1 MIRLGRY
8 QVQRARG
15 ASMKH
20 RALLFAITILGTVL
34 HAAADQPKKKATQVD
49 APSLDSVLAN
59 TSTQPNPVLA
69 DLMAPKPE
77 MPLGPQDVLKAYE
90 IAMSLLSDK
99 TSADFSQIV
108 QAQQANQI
116 TRGRAEYLLQQ
127 RYQVAMIQYQV
138 LSALHDVLQH
148 DIEEATQKAKD
159 SVNTAKSNTVLVV
172 PLSDIASAG
181 K

>member
-1 MIRLGRY
+1 
-8 QVQRARG
+8 
-15 ASMKH
+15 MKP
-20 RALLFAITILGTVL
+20 RTFLVAIAILGTVL
-34 HAAADQPKKKATQVD
+34 QLAAAQPKKKMSQVN
-49 APSLDSVLAN
+49 APSLDSVLAG
-59 TSTQPNPVLA
+59 TSIQSNPVLS
-69 DLMAPKPE
+69 DLITFKPE

-90 IAMSLLSDK
+90 IAMNLLSDK

-127 RYQVAMIQYQV
+127 RYEVAMIQYQV

-148 DIEEATQKAKD
+148 DIEETTHKAKA
-159 SVNTAKSNTVLVV
+159 SVNTARSETVLVV
-172 PLSDIASAG
+172 PLPDLASAG

>member
-1 MIRLGRY
+1 MKL
-8 QVQRARG
+8 RAFLL
-15 ASMKH
+15 
-20 RALLFAITILGTVL
+20 ALAIFGSVS
-34 HAAADQPKKKATQVD
+34 HAAAAQPKKTATQVD
-49 APSLDSVLAN
+49 APSLDSFLAN
-59 TSTQPNPVLA
+59 TSIQPNPVIA
-69 DLMAPKPE
+69 DLIAPKPE

-138 LSALHDVLQH
+138 LSALHDVLLH
-148 DIEEATQKAKD
+148 DIEEATRKAMD
-159 SVNTAKSNTVLVV
+159 SVNTARSNTVLVV
-172 PLSDIASAG
+172 PLPDIASAG